1 MDPQNPNT
9 QTGIVSGAPS
19 TPQVATAPVVNIPTA
34 AATTP
39 VVPVAAP
46 LSQSP
51 AAAQGTAPVI
61 TPKKLN
67 IPKIDPKQIPE
78 MLKKIPRKFKIMGG
92 FVGLLFVLLIL
103 ASFTKQGKQVK
114 ELILPSPSPIPASS
128 PVGEV
133 LIPTQYATDQE
144 VLDIEKALTTFD
156 SKLAGTDLKEDSLR
170 VPNLDYTVDFTKQ

>member
-1 MDPQNPNT
+1 MDPQKTNT
-9 QTGIVSGAPS
+9 VTGVVSSAPS
-19 TPQVATAPVVNIPTA
+19 VPQVATAPVVNLPTA
-34 AATTP
+34 AAPTPAAPSP
-39 VVPVAAP
+39 VVAPQNPV
-46 LSQSP
+46 S
-51 AAAQGTAPVI
+51 
-61 TPKKLN
+61 TPRKLN

-78 MLKKIPRKFKIMGG
+78 MLKKVPRKFKIMAG

-114 ELILPSPSPIPASS
+114 QLILPSPSPIPASS

-156 SKLAGTDLKEDSLR
+156 SKLSGTDLKEDSLR
-170 VPNLDYTVDFTKQ
+170 VPTLDYVVDFTKQ